1 MRHAMFSAYLKE
13 YCEVPGEERAPMSN
27 KEKPLP
33 KPPNR
38 VFGGKRQFGQE
49 EEKGAL
55 LADRM
60 AAAMAEGKLEEFLK
74 QEMPDNEYAR
84 NLATMMMGMT
94 GMMPAGGHAPSPQP
108 SSPVKQPL
116 SPENETSSQA
126 LSAEEMPEDVTKA
139 IQGGD
144 VRGLM
149 DLLRREHQ
157 KWTPGTET
165 KPAEEAPAS
174 HPADQPTIDKALI
187 DALIQIATDNSVTL
201 DWIMLRAI
209 KLYVQEYQKT
219 GRL

>member
-1 MRHAMFSAYLKE
+1 METGPRESMKKSD
-13 YCEVPGEERAPMSN
+13 

-33 KPPNR
+33 KPPTSP
-38 VFGGKRQFGQE
+38 FGRKERSDQE
-49 EEKGAL
+49 DQTTL

-60 AAAMAEGKLEEFLK
+60 AAAVAEGKLDEFLK

-84 NLATMMMGMT
+84 NLATMMMSMT
-94 GMMPAGGHAPSPQP
+94 GMMPAGGAAVSSHTAENREQPQSLENATSGQTPSAGEVPGD
-108 SSPVKQPL
+108 VK
-116 SPENETSSQA
+116 
-126 LSAEEMPEDVTKA
+126 KA

-157 KWTPGTET
+157 KRRPGVET
-165 KPAEEAPAS
+165 KTAEEAAAS
-174 HPADQPTIDKALI
+174 QPVGQPTIDKELI
-187 DALIQIATDNSVTL
+187 DALIRIATDNSVTL

-209 KLYVQEYQKT
+209 RLYVQEYQKT

>member
-1 MRHAMFSAYLKE
+1 
-13 YCEVPGEERAPMSN
+13 MSN
-27 KEKPLP
+27 KERSLP

-38 VFGGKRQFGQE
+38 AFGEKKQFGQE
-49 EEKGAL
+49 EERGAL

-60 AAAMAEGKLEEFLK
+60 AAAMAEGKLDELLK
-74 QEMPDNEYAR
+74 KEMPDNEYAR

-94 GMMPAGGHAPSPQP
+94 GMLPAGDH
-108 SSPVKQPL
+108 PL
-116 SPENETSSQA
+116 SAEDETSKQA
-126 LSAEEMPEDVTKA
+126 LSAVEIPEDIKKA

-157 KWTPGTET
+157 QRTPGTET
-165 KPAEEAPAS
+165 TPTEEAPAP
-174 HPADQPTIDKALI
+174 HPANQPTIDRVLI
-187 DALIQIATDNSVTL
+187 DALIQIAADNSVTL

>member
-1 MRHAMFSAYLKE
+1 MKKS
-13 YCEVPGEERAPMSN
+13 V

-33 KPPNR
+33 KPPISA
-38 VFGGKRQFGQE
+38 FGRKERSDQKDQTT
-49 EEKGAL
+49 L

-60 AAAMAEGKLEEFLK
+60 AAAMAEGKLDEFLK

-94 GMMPAGGHAPSPQP
+94 GMMPAGGAAVSSHTAENGEQPQ
-108 SSPVKQPL
+108 SL
-116 SPENETSSQA
+116 ENATSGQTP
-126 LSAEEMPEDVTKA
+126 SAEEVPGDVKTA

-157 KWTPGTET
+157 KRRPDDDT
-165 KPAEEAPAS
+165 KPAEEASAS
-174 HPADQPTIDKALI
+174 QPVGQPTIDKELI

>member
-1 MRHAMFSAYLKE
+1 METGPKE
-13 YCEVPGEERAPMSN
+13 SMKKTD

-33 KPPNR
+33 KPPTTA
-38 VFGGKRQFGQE
+38 FGRKKQSEQE
-49 EEKGAL
+49 DQTTL
-55 LADRM
+55 MADRM
-60 AAAMAEGKLEEFLK
+60 AAAMAEGKLEEFLQ

-94 GMMPAGGHAPSPQP
+94 GMMPAGGTAV
-108 SSPVKQPL
+108 SSHT
-116 SPENETSSQA
+116 PENREQLLSSENSTSGQTP
-126 LSAEEMPEDVTKA
+126 SAEGIPGDIKKA

-144 VRGLM
+144 VRELM

-157 KWTPGTET
+157 KRRPGAET
-165 KPAEEAPAS
+165 NPADEVSAS
-174 HPADQPTIDKALI
+174 QPVDQPTIDKELI
-187 DALIQIATDNSVTL
+187 DALIRIATDNSVTL

>member
-1 MRHAMFSAYLKE
+1 MTD
-13 YCEVPGEERAPMSN
+13 

-33 KPPNR
+33 KPPTTA
-38 VFGGKRQFGQE
+38 FGRRKRSEQE
-49 EEKGAL
+49 DQTTL
-55 LADRM
+55 MADRM
-60 AAAMAEGKLEEFLK
+60 AAAMSEGKLEEFLQ

-94 GMMPAGGHAPSPQP
+94 GMMPAGGTAVSSQTPENSEKLLSSENATSGQTP
-108 SSPVKQPL
+108 SS
-116 SPENETSSQA
+116 
-126 LSAEEMPEDVTKA
+126 EEIPEDVKKA

-144 VRGLM
+144 VRELM

-157 KWTPGTET
+157 KRMPGAET
-165 KPAEEAPAS
+165 TMADEVSAS
-174 HPADQPTIDKALI
+174 QPVDQPTIDKELI
-187 DALIQIATDNSVTL
+187 DALIRIATDNSVTL